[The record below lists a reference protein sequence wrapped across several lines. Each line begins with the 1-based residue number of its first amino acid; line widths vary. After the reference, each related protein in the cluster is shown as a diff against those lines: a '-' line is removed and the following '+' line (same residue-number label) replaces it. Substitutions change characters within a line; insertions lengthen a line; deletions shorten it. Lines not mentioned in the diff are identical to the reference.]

1 MVMIIEEI
9 IEEVI
14 NEEIDISLLEIECLI
29 ICEMVL

>member
-14 NEEIDISLLEIECLI
+14 NEEIDISLLEIKCLI

>member
-29 ICEMVL
+29 ICEMVS